1 LYRPSGGRHGLY
13 SCDGALGVAGIS
25 ATILGC
31 EGPRL
36 SEIEAD
42 FFAQAQP
49 WGFILFARNIETPE
63 QVHRLTSDLRA
74 ALGRDAPILIDQE
87 GGRVQRLRA
96 PHWREWR
103 PALDE
108 VMGLRSDQ
116 AARALYLRGALIGAE
131 LRAIGIDTN
140 CAPLADVARD
150 ETHPVLLNRLY
161 GRDPNSVARNA
172 RAMANGLLAAG
183 VLPVLKHLPGYGLGQ
198 VDSHAELPRVSASRA
213 ELEAVD
219 FAAFIPLADLPLG
232 MSAHIVYDAIEDGLP
247 ATMSKTLMDLVRNEI
262 GFKGL
267 MMTDDLSMGAL
278 PGPIGARAARSI
290 AAGCDLILHCNG
302 DRAEMEAVVANSGAL
317 EGAALAQAEAALALR
332 HAPVALDISALQAEF
347 EALHSKAP

>member
-1 LYRPSGGRHGLY
+1 M
-13 SCDGALGVAGIS
+13 AGIS
-25 ATILGC
+25 ASIFGCQGTTLG
-31 EGPRL
+31 PD
-36 SEIEAD
+36 EAD
-42 FFAQAQP
+42 FFAQSQP

-63 QVHRLTSDLRA
+63 QVYRLTQQLRS

-96 PHWREWR
+96 PHWREWV

-108 VMGLRSDQ
+108 VTGRSLTD
-116 AARALYLRGALIGAE
+116 AARLLYLRGALIGAE
-131 LRAIGIDTN
+131 LRAVGIDTN

-161 GRDPNSVARNA
+161 GRDPETVSQIA
-172 RAMANGLLAAG
+172 RAMADGLLAAG

-198 VDSHAELPRVSASRA
+198 VDSHAELPRVTARRA
-213 ELEAVD
+213 ELDAVD
-219 FAAFIPLADLPLG
+219 FAAFKPLADLPLG
-232 MSAHIVYDAIEDGLP
+232 MTAHIVYDAIEDGLP
-247 ATMSKTLMDLVRNEI
+247 ATMSKTLMDLVRSEI

-278 PGPIGARAARSI
+278 PGPIGTRAARAI

-302 DRAEMEAVVANSGAL
+302 ERAEMEAVVKNAGYFEGQGLERAN
-317 EGAALAQAEAALALR
+317 AALKLREAPL
-332 HAPVALDISALQAEF
+332 ALDIAALQAEF
-347 EALHSKAP
+347 EALHSKAS